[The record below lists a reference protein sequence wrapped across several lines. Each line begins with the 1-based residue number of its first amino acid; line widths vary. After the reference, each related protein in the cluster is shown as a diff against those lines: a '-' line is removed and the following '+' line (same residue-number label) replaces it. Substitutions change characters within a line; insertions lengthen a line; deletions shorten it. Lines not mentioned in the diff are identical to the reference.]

1 MLFYEYNCPPGS
13 QYRTHPPAYTHRHAH
28 THTDT
33 DTDTNTQIHIH
44 MHTDTDRHIDT
55 HRHRHRHR
63 HRHTPLVISP
73 VMVFILYLLEV
84 VISVV
89 NIMQLP
95 STQNI
100 ILHNAN
106 DQVILHLG

>member
-1 MLFYEYNCPPGS
+1 MLFYKYNCPPRKS
-13 QYRTHPPAYTHRHAH
+13 VSHPPTRLHTHTHTHAHKHTHTDTQIHIH

-33 DTDTNTQIHIH
+33 DRQT
-44 MHTDTDRHIDT
+44 HT
-55 HRHRHRHR
+55 
-63 HRHTPLVISP
+63 HTPLVISP

-84 VISVV
+84 VMSVV

-106 DQVILHLG
+106 GSSYITFRLL